1 MRTLFDIDFLAD
13 EALRRRLAALS
24 LALLAAGAALVA
36 LLVAAGV
43 LPSACEA
50 ALLLGRGVLPWA
62 AALVALTLVS
72 MPVHELVH
80 GALFRLL
87 GGPGTRVRYGHA
99 AGMLYAGCPGLVLSR
114 ARFCMVL
121 LGPAALLSALL
132 LVLPCVLG
140 YPLLGAIACVF
151 HLSSCAGD
159 VLAAALALREPSC
172 THVQDTEEGV
182 RLLTAERG

>member
-36 LLVAAGV
+36 LLVAAGM
-43 LPSACEA
+43 LPGAREA
-50 ALLLGRGVLPWA
+50 ASLLGRGVLPWVVV
-62 AALVALTLVS
+62 LVALTLVS

-114 ARFCMVL
+114 ARFCVVL
-121 LGPAALLSALL
+121 LGPAVLLSALL
-132 LVLPCVLG
+132 LALPCALG

-159 VLAAALALREPSC
+159 VLAAALALAEPAC
-172 THVQDTEEGV
+172 THVQDTEAGV
-182 RLLTAERG
+182 RLLAAERG

>member
-1 MRTLFDIDFLAD
+1 MRTLLDIDFLAD

-24 LALLAAGAALVA
+24 LALLAASVALIA
-36 LLVAAGV
+36 LLVVAGV
-43 LPSACEA
+43 LPGACEA
-50 ALLLGRGVLPWA
+50 ASLLGRGTLPWA

-114 ARFCMVL
+114 ARFCAVL

-132 LVLPCVLG
+132 LALPCVLG

-159 VLAAALALREPSC
+159 VLAAALALREPAC